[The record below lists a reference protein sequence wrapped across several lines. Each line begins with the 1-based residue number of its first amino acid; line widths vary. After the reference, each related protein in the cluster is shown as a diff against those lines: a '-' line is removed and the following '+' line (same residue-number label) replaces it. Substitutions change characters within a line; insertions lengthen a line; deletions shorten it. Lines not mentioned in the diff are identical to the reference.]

1 MEKDNFV
8 IRAMHKNEVDIAI
21 NWAAQE
27 GWNPG
32 DCDAL
37 SYYCADPHGFL
48 IGLLNNQPIAVISA
62 IKYDTA
68 FGFIGFY
75 IVKPE
80 FRGQG
85 YGYQIWQA
93 AMAYLSGCNVGL
105 DGVVTQQDNYRKSGF
120 ELAYRNIRYE
130 GVLET
135 AHFKNQSQPDG
146 ATICEVD
153 EDLIEGYE
161 TQFFPAQR
169 ARFNL
174 QWRAQSNACALSL
187 KKSGKI
193 CGYGVIRAC
202 QTGYKIGPLYAD
214 CAQNA
219 KALALALISEVE
231 KNVAGPVTVFIDT
244 PEQNS
249 AAVAVAESLGMSI
262 AFETARMYTGK
273 FPDLPIGQT
282 FGVASFEIG

>member
-1 MEKDNFV
+1 MDKDNFV
-8 IRAMHKNEVDIAI
+8 IRTMHKSEVDIAI

-32 DCDAL
+32 DCDAS
-37 SYYCADPHGFL
+37 SYYSADPNGFL

-62 IKYDTA
+62 IKYGTT

-80 FRGQG
+80 FRGLG

-93 AMAYLSGCNVGL
+93 AMTYLSGCNVGL

-135 AHFKNQSQPDG
+135 SHYMCQSQPDSG
-146 ATICEVD
+146 TICEVD
-153 EDLIEGYE
+153 EDLIEDYE
-161 TQFFPAQR
+161 SQFFPAQR
-169 ARFNL
+169 TRFNH
-174 QWRAQSNACALSL
+174 QWRAQANACALNL
-187 KKSGKI
+187 KKGDKI

-219 KALALALISEVE
+219 KALVLALVSEVE
-231 KNVAGPVTVFIDT
+231 KSIAGPVTVFIDM

-249 AAVAVAESLGMSI
+249 AAMAVAESLGMSV